1 VKTCI
6 QQEHGMTDRQKTE
19 NSDDD
24 QSDRL
29 LEIVLA
35 ALDDI
40 KGVDGKVIDVRGLT
54 SITDRMVIVSGTST
68 RHLKALADNVVLEA
82 KQHGFSA
89 LGVEGENGSEWIL
102 VDLADVVVHIMM
114 PAIREFYALE
124 KLWSVGDHDNAS
136 AS

>member
-1 VKTCI
+1 MTGIFMTNK
-6 QQEHGMTDRQKTE
+6 QQTE

-29 LEIVLA
+29 LEVVLA

-40 KGVDGKVIDVRGLT
+40 KGVDSKVIDVRGMT

-82 KQHGFSA
+82 KQHGFTA
-89 LGVEGENGSEWIL
+89 LGVEGEIGSEWIL
-102 VDLADVVVHIMM
+102 VDLADVVVHAMM

-124 KLWSVGDHDNAS
+124 KLWSVGDHNNAS
-136 AS
+136 A